1 MKGDSR
7 VRIIGGVWRSR
18 LLPVAAVEGLRPS
31 PDRLRETLFNWLQPV
46 IVGARCLD
54 LFAGSGVLGFEAASR
69 GADHVTLVER
79 DPAVAAGLERAR
91 ESLGADRVR
100 IVNSDAVGFLRSA
113 PEPRDV
119 VFVDPPWDQE
129 LHGPVLNR
137 LLDGWL
143 APAALV
149 HVESPAET
157 EIDLPPEYHI
167 HRDKRIGSIRALL
180 LSLADTSESESTA
193 VGS

>member
-31 PDRLRETLFNWLQPV
+31 PDRLRETLFNWLQPM

-69 GADHVTLVER
+69 GADRVTLVER
-79 DPAVAAGLERAR
+79 DPAVASGLERAR
-91 ESLGADRVR
+91 ESLDAAQVR
-100 IVNSDAVGFLRSA
+100 IVNAEALGFLQTT
-113 PEPRDV
+113 PERRDV
-119 VFVDPPWDQE
+119 VFVDPPWGHG
-129 LHGPVLNR
+129 LHRPVLER

-143 APAALV
+143 APGALV
-149 HVESPAET
+149 YVEAPAGADIE
-157 EIDLPPEYHI
+157 LPAGYGI
-167 HRDKRIGSIRALL
+167 HRDKRIGSIQARL
-180 LSLADTSESESTA
+180 LSASGPA
-193 VGS
+193 